1 MLAVLLISFI
11 LLIAPLTILAKPL
24 LGLGMEFYLLL
35 ARCLLLWHDPPL
47 LEVAEEAFD
56 GGCIIRIGAGE
67 DDGHPQPLDL
77 RKRLWLCIV
86 AGVVHQDY
94 GVLPPEWVVTIED
107 CG

>member
-1 MLAVLLISFI
+1 
-11 LLIAPLTILAKPL
+11 
-24 LGLGMEFYLLL
+24 MEFYLLL

-86 AGVVHQDY
+86 AGVVHQD
-94 GVLPPEWVVTIED
+94 
-107 CG
+107 